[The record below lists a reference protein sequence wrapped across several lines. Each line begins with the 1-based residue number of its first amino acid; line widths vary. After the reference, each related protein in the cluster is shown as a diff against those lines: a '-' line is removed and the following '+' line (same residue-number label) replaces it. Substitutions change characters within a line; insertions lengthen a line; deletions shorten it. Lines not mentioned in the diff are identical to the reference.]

1 LDAQHSIF
9 PPQKNLADLKKL
21 FWKFCATL
29 KWLLSSCAQNNSAH
43 WKFMSQDL
51 YRLFIIGSSNTN
63 VEIFSIVIALAYL
76 PDTSKKQ
83 PFYPFAVFVVLPH
96 LIFVE

>member
-1 LDAQHSIF
+1 
-9 PPQKNLADLKKL
+9 
-21 FWKFCATL
+21 
-29 KWLLSSCAQNNSAH
+29 
-43 WKFMSQDL
+43 MSQDL
-51 YRLFIIGSSNTN
+51 YRLFIIASSNTN

>member
-1 LDAQHSIF
+1 LVGCTTFNFAKKKKIW
-9 PPQKNLADLKKL
+9 LTLKKL

-63 VEIFSIVIALAYL
+63 VEIFSIVIALTYL

-83 PFYPFAVFVVLPH
+83 PSILSLFFVLPH
-96 LIFVE
+96 LIFE